1 MSGPRLDIRDLCVD
15 LGKRHVLQGLNLSIT
30 PGSFTAVLGP
40 NGAGKSTLLRAAA
53 GILPARAGTIT
64 RSRLAYLPQNG
75 GIAWPMPVRDIVA
88 LGRTHFGGLRS
99 LLSPADEAVIDEVL
113 EGCSLTEL
121 ADRPA
126 TDLSGGE
133 LSRVLLARVLAVKA
147 PLLLLDEP
155 VAALD
160 PSRQIATMDLLTRE
174 RQQGHAVIAVLHDL
188 TLALRYATRIVVM
201 EAGRIVADD
210 VPEAI
215 LDMRVLDRVF
225 DIRIDVARTA
235 DGRKLAGFS
244 HG

>member
-1 MSGPRLDIRDLCVD
+1 MSAPSLDIHDLSVD
-15 LGKRHVLQGLNLSIT
+15 LGRRQVLQGLSLSIV

-53 GILPARAGTIT
+53 GILPTRAGTIA

-75 GIAWPMPVRDIVA
+75 GVAWPMPVRDIVA

-99 LLSPADEAVIDEVL
+99 LLSPADEAVIEEVL
-113 EGCSLTEL
+113 EACSLTEL

-155 VAALD
+155 VSALD

-174 RQQGHAVIAVLHDL
+174 RKQGHAVVAVLHDL
-188 TLALRYATRIVVM
+188 TLALRYATRIIVM
-201 EAGRIVADD
+201 DAGRIVADD
-210 VPEAI
+210 TPEAV
-215 LDMRVLDRVF
+215 LAMRVLDRVF
-225 DIRIDVARTA
+225 DIRVDVARTA
-235 DGRKLAGFS
+235 DGRQLAGFG

>member
-1 MSGPRLDIRDLCVD
+1 MSASPLEIRDLCVD
-15 LGKRHVLQGLNLSIT
+15 LGKRPVLQGLSLCLT

-113 EGCSLTEL
+113 EACSLTEL

-126 TDLSGGE
+126 TELSGGE
-133 LSRVLLARVLAVKA
+133 LSRVLLARTLAVKA

-160 PSRQIATMDLLTRE
+160 PARQIGTMDLLTRE
-174 RQQGHAVIAVLHDL
+174 TRQGNAVVAVLHDL

-201 EAGRIVADD
+201 DGGRIVADD
-210 VPEAI
+210 TPEAI
-215 LDMRVLDRVF
+215 LDLQVLDRVF
-225 DIRIDVARTA
+225 NIRIDLARTS
-235 DGRKLAGFS
+235 DGRQLAGFG